1 MIEHPNN
8 PTYNE
13 LINHMIDKNISFEL
27 ITTDEAIQFM
37 KSKNYYFKV
46 TSYRSNFQKKNGKYQ
61 NLDFGYLIELAAID
75 AQLRRYLFEIS
86 MNVEHSIKVMMLDVI
101 QQNESE
107 DAYSIVHKFR
117 EKYEDF
123 YEQTLSYL
131 STNSYSKSLYKKHSL
146 NPSIWVLI
154 ELMSFGALTK
164 FVEFYNSKYTS
175 KKLNVIASNMK
186 YSKNIR
192 NAVAHSS
199 PILINLFN
207 NETFIKNPEAIIS
220 TAAIKFGLT
229 RDDIQHAKINDLVA
243 LFSLNKILTSERA
256 LFHSR
261 QNGNKFMERYN
272 RHLDDYF
279 TEVPSI
285 KKFGTILNQII
296 DNQVK

>member
-1 MIEHPNN
+1 MIEHPEK
-8 PTYNE
+8 PTYTD
-13 LINHMIDKNISFEL
+13 LINHMIDKNISFNL
-27 ITTDEAIQFM
+27 ITTDDAIQFM

-46 TSYRSNFQKKNGKYQ
+46 TSYRSNFEKINGKYT
-61 NLDFGYLIELAAID
+61 NLDFGYLVELAAID
-75 AQLRRYLFEIS
+75 AQLRRYLFEVS
-86 MNVEHSIKVMMLDVI
+86 MNVEHAIKVMMLDI
-101 QQNESE
+101 IEQNENE
-107 DAYSIVHKFR
+107 DAYSIVYKFKD
-117 EKYEDF
+117 KYPDF

-131 STNSYSKSLYKKHSL
+131 SSNSYSKTLYNKHAS
-146 NPSIWVLI
+146 NPTIWVLI
-154 ELMSFGALTK
+154 ELMPFGALTK
-164 FVEFYNSKYTS
+164 FVEFYNSIYTS

-229 RDDIQHAKINDLVA
+229 RSDVQHAKINDLVA

-256 LFHSR
+256 LYHSR
-261 QNGNKFMERYN
+261 KNGIKFMERYN

-279 TEVPSI
+279 NDVPSI
-285 KKFGTILNQII
+285 QEFGDILSKLI